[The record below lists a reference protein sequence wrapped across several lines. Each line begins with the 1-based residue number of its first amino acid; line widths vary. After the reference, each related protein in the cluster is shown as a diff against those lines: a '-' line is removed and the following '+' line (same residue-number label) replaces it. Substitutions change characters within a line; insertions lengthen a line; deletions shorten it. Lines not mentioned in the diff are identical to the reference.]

1 MKTRPLTLFALAL
14 GLLMVSGP
22 TFAHHGAA
30 AYETGKPVTVQ
41 GTVTEFRFINPHCE
55 IFVDVRGASGKVEKW
70 IGELGGVTGLSRTGW
85 TKSLVK
91 PGDQITLTGNR
102 PKNGANA
109 LRLQKVVLSDGKE
122 FNLERGEDYAGR

>member
-1 MKTRPLTLFALAL
+1 MKTRPLTLFASAL

-22 TFAHHGAA
+22 LFAHHGAA

-55 IFVDVRGASGKVEKW
+55 IFVDVKDASGKVEKW

-91 PGDQITLTGNR
+91 PGDQITLMGNR
-102 PKNGANA
+102 PRNGATA
-109 LRLQKVVLSDGKE
+109 LRLQKVVLSNGKE
-122 FNLERGEDYAGR
+122 INLERGEDYAR

>member
-1 MKTRPLTLFALAL
+1 MKTRPLTFFASAL

-22 TFAHHGAA
+22 LFAHHGAA

-55 IFVDVRGASGKVEKW
+55 IFVDVKDASGKVENW

-91 PGDQITLTGNR
+91 PGDQITLIGNR
-102 PKNGANA
+102 PRNGATA
-109 LRLQKVVLSDGKE
+109 LRLQKVVLSNGKE
-122 FNLERGEDYAGR
+122 INLERGEDYAR

>member
-22 TFAHHGAA
+22 LFAHHGAA

-55 IFVDVRGASGKVEKW
+55 IFVDAKDASGKVEKW

-91 PGDQITLTGNR
+91 PGDQITLIGNR

-109 LRLQKVVLSDGKE
+109 LRLQKVVLSNGKE
-122 FNLERGEDYAGR
+122 INLERGEDYAR